1 MSLSAC
7 RYVGKSSIVRDVADT
22 LIQRRRFQHVVY
34 ADLRGA
40 CQGQASSLRRLL
52 HAALQTARVPGVSGE
67 RQTDA
72 DLVRALTATPTLL
85 VLDNIDSLLSPHGG
99 GPGEDKDK
107 DKDKDKDTGGGGGGG
122 ESAGCVHCRDL
133 PLCKFLRD
141 AVSAVSSS
149 GALEPLKVCYTASAR
164 AVSSNHPAAVE
175 LRTLVSASVA
185 VHPLTPE
192 NLKQVADVRTVRYA
206 KGHLGYDLRVA
217 VEKAY
222 SGRQYLKADRK
233 TPEEDLNKQRA
244 ARAKEVFSP
253 EEHKKKVKR
262 IFVSTGSLL
271 SN

>member
-1 MSLSAC
+1 M
-7 RYVGKSSIVRDVADT
+7 GKSSIIRDVADT
-22 LIQRRRFQHVVY
+22 LIQRRRFEHVVY

-40 CQGQASSLRRLL
+40 CQGQAGSLRRLL
-52 HAALQTARVPGVSGE
+52 HAALQTARVPGVSGD

-85 VLDNIDSLLSPHGG
+85 VLDNLDSLLSPHGG
-99 GPGEDKDK
+99 PGEDEDKDK
-107 DKDKDKDTGGGGGGG
+107 DKDTGGG

-192 NLKQVADVRTVRYA
+192 NLRQVADVRTVRYA
-206 KGHLGYDLRVA
+206 KGHLGYDLWVA

-233 TPEEDLNKQRA
+233 TPEADLNKQRA